1 MSREFT
7 YTVKK
12 SITEEELRDIII
24 DGIENSII
32 YWAFLNNDTSEFER
46 LYDKGLTTSE
56 AVAEIVLTGG
66 EVEITDNEGDVEP
79 EYKLTLDRLIRGIE
93 LNAIER
99 PHDCDLE
106 NYDVITCDCIFQYA
120 IFNEV
125 IFG

>member
-12 SITEEELRDIII
+12 SITEDELRDIII
-24 DGIENSII
+24 DGIESGIT
-32 YWAFLNNDTSEFER
+32 YWAFLNNDTDEFER
-46 LYDKGLTTSE
+46 LYNEGYTTSE

-79 EYKLTLDRLIRGIE
+79 EYKLTLDRLLRGIE

-106 NYDVITCDCIFQYA
+106 NYDAITCDCIFQYA